1 MKKHYVIDEGF
12 LLHRV
17 VWQKGEL
24 FKGILKR
31 YTEYVKKH
39 YKESSFVVFD
49 GYPEN
54 MAEKSTKS
62 AERTRRAIT
71 SSREILFDEEM
82 PAMLSQCKLLSNEKN
97 KK

>member
-1 MKKHYVIDEGF
+1 MLLMEDFFCTELSGKK
-12 LLHRV
+12 
-17 VWQKGEL
+17 EL

-39 YKESSFVVFD
+39 YKDSSIVVFH

-54 MAEKSTKS
+54 KAEKSTKS